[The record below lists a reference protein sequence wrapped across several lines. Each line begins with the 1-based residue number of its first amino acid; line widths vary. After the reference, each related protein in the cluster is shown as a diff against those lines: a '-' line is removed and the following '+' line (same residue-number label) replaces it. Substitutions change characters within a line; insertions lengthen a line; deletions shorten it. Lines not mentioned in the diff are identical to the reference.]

1 MPGTILD
8 TNHEEVFVYQA
19 GSYSLTIPDGTRS
32 MSAWV
37 QAAGG
42 SGKGRT
48 SPPVDGSAGG
58 GGGFAFITREVQS
71 TEWGNSL
78 TIDVGAGSAGNN
90 GGNSTLSGTV
100 GGGSISITANGGGK
114 GTTLADGTGG
124 TATGGD
130 TNLTGQDGSGYV
142 VSPPGEEAPGVP
154 GKSGGIYNGGAAE
167 PFVGVSNVSFFGPG
181 EGGYASSVDVA
192 GWDGYVIVRFV

>member
-1 MPGTILD
+1 MPGVTMITGPD
-8 TNHEEVFVYQA
+8 QVFYYSP
-19 GSYSLTIPDGTRS
+19 GSYSLTIPQGVNV

-42 SGKGRT
+42 SGKGRAT
-48 SPPVDGSAGG
+48 PADGSAGG
-58 GGGFAFITREVQS
+58 GGGFAFIARDVQS

-78 TIDVGAGSAGNN
+78 TIGVGAGSAGNN

-100 GGGSISITANGGGK
+100 GGGSVSITANGGVK

-124 TATGGD
+124 TASGGD
-130 TNLTGQDGSGYV
+130 VNLTGQDGSGYV
-142 VSPPGEEAPGVP
+142 TAPPGEEAPGVP

-192 GWDGYVIVRFV
+192 GWDGYVTVRFA